1 MRIFWQ
7 LRWYF
12 QQKWRHYVGSIL
24 LFAVIS
30 ALQLVPPK
38 AVGII
43 VDGVVD
49 NTLDTNTLILWLSGL
64 TVLIFTIYGC
74 RILWRI
80 WLFGASWELGTILRN
95 RLYRHLSTQPPRFFE
110 RYKTGDLMARGT
122 NDVRNIVMTA
132 GEGGVLT
139 AADSLITGIAVLI
152 IMVTQVS
159 WKLTVMA
166 LLPMPFLA
174 IIIFFIV
181 RILHQRFRV
190 AQEAF
195 STMSDMTQESLN
207 GVRMLRAFGLENQEQ
222 QRFEEVVDD
231 TGEKNIAVAR
241 VDARFDPAIQLT
253 IGLSFLLS
261 VAAGAYLVDKGE
273 ITLGDLTAFTMYL
286 GLMIW
291 PMLAF
296 AFLFNILERGSAAW
310 NRLQEIF
317 DEKPEIISGNKPIEN
332 KPLPLKIDIDDFH
345 WSSDLPP
352 ALTEVNIELEPGKM
366 LGVAGPVGS
375 GKSTLLTLLLRQHDL
390 ENGSIKFGDVE
401 IKDALLPQWRNRFAV
416 VNQSPFLF
424 SKSIFENIALG
435 NPNAEKEEVYRAA
448 KLACI
453 HDDIEKFPEGYQT
466 EVGEKGITLS
476 GGQKQRIAIAR
487 AMLLNAQVLVLDDA
501 LSAVD
506 GRTEHQILKNL
517 ETHYRDQALIVIA
530 HRLTALEAAD
540 EIIVL
545 NHGHITERGQHSAL
559 LAHQAGTRDVRV
571 SETRAGDGG
580 IMNEPDQHV

>member
-12 QQKWRHYVGSIL
+12 RQKWKHYVGSIL

-38 AVGII
+38 AVGVI

-49 NTLDTNTLILWLSGL
+49 NTLETNTLIMWLLGL
-64 TVLIFTIYGC
+64 IVLLFTIYGC

-132 GEGGVLT
+132 GEGVLT
-139 AADSLITGIAVLI
+139 AADSVITGIAVLI

-174 IIIFFIV
+174 VIIFFIV

-195 STMSDMTQESLN
+195 SSMSDMTQESLN

-222 QRFEEVVDD
+222 QRFEDVVDD
-231 TGEKNIAVAR
+231 TGAKNIAVAR

-317 DEKPEIISGNKPIEN
+317 DEQPEIIGGTQPLDG
-332 KPLPLKIDIDDFH
+332 KPLPLHIKIDAFH
-345 WSSDLPP
+345 WSRELPP
-352 ALTEVNIELEPGKM
+352 ALAAVDVTLEPGKM
-366 LGVAGPVGS
+366 LGIAGPVGS

-390 ENGSIKFGDVE
+390 ENGTIQFGDVK
-401 IKDALLPQWRNRFAV
+401 IKDAILPQWRNRFAV

-424 SKSIFENIALG
+424 SKSIFDNIALG
-435 NPNAEKEEVYRAA
+435 NPQATKEQVYQAA

-453 HDDIEKFPEGYQT
+453 HDDIEKFPDGYQT

-487 AMLLNAQVLVLDDA
+487 AILLNAQVLVLDDA

-545 NHGHITERGQHSAL
+545 NHGHVTERGKHHSL
-559 LAHQAGTRDVRV
+559 LEHQGWYA
-571 SETRAGDGG
+571 EMFQYQKLEQA
-580 IMNEPDQHV
+580 MEE

>member
-12 QQKWRHYVGSIL
+12 RQKWKHYVGSIL

-38 AVGII
+38 AVGVI

-49 NTLDTNTLILWLSGL
+49 NTLETNTLIMWLLGL
-64 TVLIFTIYGC
+64 IVLLFTIYGC

-132 GEGGVLT
+132 GEGVLT
-139 AADSLITGIAVLI
+139 AADSVITGIAVLI

-174 IIIFFIV
+174 VIIFFIV

-195 STMSDMTQESLN
+195 SSMSDMTQESLN

-222 QRFEEVVDD
+222 QRFEDVVDD
-231 TGEKNIAVAR
+231 TGAKNIAVAR

-317 DEKPEIISGNKPIEN
+317 DEQPEIIGGTQPLDE
-332 KPLPLKIDIDDFH
+332 KPLPLHIKIDAFH
-345 WSSDLPP
+345 WSKELPP
-352 ALTEVNIELEPGKM
+352 ALAAVDVTLEPGKM
-366 LGVAGPVGS
+366 LGIAGPVGS

-390 ENGSIKFGDVE
+390 ENGTIQFGDVK
-401 IKDALLPQWRNRFAV
+401 IKDAILPQWRNRFAV

-424 SKSIFENIALG
+424 SKSIFDNIALG
-435 NPNAEKEEVYRAA
+435 NPQATQEQVYQAA
-448 KLACI
+448 KFACI
-453 HDDIEKFPEGYQT
+453 HDDIKKFPDGYQT

-545 NHGHITERGQHSAL
+545 NHGHVTERGKHHSL
-559 LAHQAGTRDVRV
+559 LEHQGWYA
-571 SETRAGDGG
+571 EMFQYQKLEQA
-580 IMNEPDQHV
+580 MEA

>member
-12 QQKWRHYVGSIL
+12 QLKWKQYVGSIL

-49 NTLDTNTLILWLSGL
+49 NTLETSTLVMWLLGL
-64 TVLIFTIYGC
+64 IVLFFAIYGC

-95 RLYRHLSTQPPRFFE
+95 RLYRHVSTQPPRFFE

-132 GEGGVLT
+132 GEGVLT

-152 IMVTQVS
+152 IMVTQIS

-181 RILHQRFRV
+181 RILHKRFKI

-253 IGLSFLLS
+253 IGMSFFLS
-261 VAAGAYLVDKGE
+261 VASGAYLVDQGD

-317 DEKPEIISGNKPIEN
+317 DEKPEIVSGETSLGTQ
-332 KPLPLKIDIDDFH
+332 PLPLQIKIDEFH
-345 WSSDLPP
+345 WSKDLPP
-352 ALTEVNIELEPGKM
+352 ALTDVHITLEPGKM
-366 LGVAGPVGS
+366 LGIAGPVGS
-375 GKSTLLTLLLRQHDL
+375 GKSTLLTLLLRQHDMD
-390 ENGSIKFGDVE
+390 NGTIQFGDIK
-401 IKDALLPQWRNRFAV
+401 IKDAVLPEWRDRFAV

-424 SKSIFENIALG
+424 SKSIFDNIALG
-435 NPNAEKEEVYRAA
+435 NPNASKEDVYRAA

-517 ETHYRDQALIVIA
+517 ETYYREQSLIVIA
-530 HRLTALEAAD
+530 HRLTALEAAE
-540 EIIVL
+540 EIVVL
-545 NHGHITERGQHSAL
+545 NHGHIAERGQHGAL
-559 LAHQAGTRDVRV
+559 LERQGWYAEMYEYQKLEQAMED
-571 SETRAGDGG
+571 
-580 IMNEPDQHV
+580 

>member
-12 QQKWRHYVGSIL
+12 RQKWKHYVGSIL

-38 AVGII
+38 AVGVI

-49 NTLDTNTLILWLSGL
+49 NTLETNTLIMWLLGL
-64 TVLIFTIYGC
+64 IVLLFTIYGC

-80 WLFGASWELGTILRN
+80 LLFGASWELGTILRN

-132 GEGGVLT
+132 GEGVLT
-139 AADSLITGIAVLI
+139 AADSVITGIAVLI

-174 IIIFFIV
+174 VIIFFIV

-195 STMSDMTQESLN
+195 SSMSDMTQESLN

-222 QRFEEVVDD
+222 QRFEDVVDD
-231 TGEKNIAVAR
+231 TGAKNIAVAR

-317 DEKPEIISGNKPIEN
+317 DEQPEIIGGTQPLDG
-332 KPLPLKIDIDDFH
+332 KPLPLHIKIDAFH
-345 WSSDLPP
+345 WSRELPP
-352 ALTEVNIELEPGKM
+352 ALADVDVTLEPGKM
-366 LGVAGPVGS
+366 LGIAGPVGS

-390 ENGSIKFGDVE
+390 ENGTIQFGDVK
-401 IKDALLPQWRNRFAV
+401 IKDAILPQWRNRFAV

-424 SKSIFENIALG
+424 SKSIFDNIALG
-435 NPNAEKEEVYRAA
+435 NPQATKEQVYQAA

-453 HDDIEKFPEGYQT
+453 HDDIEKFPDGYQT

-487 AMLLNAQVLVLDDA
+487 AMLINAQVLVLDDA

-545 NHGHITERGQHSAL
+545 NHGHVTERGKHHSL
-559 LAHQAGTRDVRV
+559 LEHQGWYA
-571 SETRAGDGG
+571 EMFQYQKLEQA
-580 IMNEPDQHV
+580 MEE

>member
-12 QQKWRHYVGSIL
+12 QLKWKQYVGSIL

-49 NTLDTNTLILWLSGL
+49 NTLKTSTLVMWLLGL
-64 TVLIFTIYGC
+64 IVLFFAIYGS

-95 RLYRHLSTQPPRFFE
+95 RLYRHVSTQPPRFFE

-132 GEGGVLT
+132 GEGVLT

-152 IMVTQVS
+152 IMVTQIS
-159 WKLTVMA
+159 WKLTAMA

-181 RILHQRFRV
+181 RILHKRFKI

-253 IGLSFLLS
+253 IGMSFFLS
-261 VAAGAYLVDKGE
+261 VASGAYLVDQGD

-317 DEKPEIISGNKPIEN
+317 DEKPEIVSGETPLGTQ
-332 KPLPLKIDIDDFH
+332 PLPLQIKIDEFH
-345 WSSDLPP
+345 WSKELPP
-352 ALTEVNIELEPGKM
+352 ALTDVHITLEPGKM
-366 LGVAGPVGS
+366 LGIAGPVGS
-375 GKSTLLTLLLRQHDL
+375 GKSTLLTLLLRQHDMD
-390 ENGSIKFGDVE
+390 NGTIQFGDVK
-401 IKDALLPQWRNRFAV
+401 IKEAVLPEWRDRFAV

-435 NPNAEKEEVYRAA
+435 NPGASKEHVYRAA

-517 ETHYRDQALIVIA
+517 ETYYREQSLIVIA
-530 HRLTALEAAD
+530 HRLTALEAAE
-540 EIIVL
+540 EIVVL
-545 NHGHITERGQHSAL
+545 NHGHIAERGQHGTL
-559 LAHQAGTRDVRV
+559 LERQGWYAEMYQYQKLEQAMED
-571 SETRAGDGG
+571 
-580 IMNEPDQHV
+580 

>member
-12 QQKWRHYVGSIL
+12 RQKWKHYVGSIL

-38 AVGII
+38 AVGVI

-49 NTLDTNTLILWLSGL
+49 NTLETNTLIIWLLGL
-64 TVLIFTIYGC
+64 IVLLFTIYGC

-132 GEGGVLT
+132 GEGVLT
-139 AADSLITGIAVLI
+139 AADSVITGIAVLI

-159 WKLTVMA
+159 WKLTIMA

-174 IIIFFIV
+174 VIIFFIV

-195 STMSDMTQESLN
+195 SSMSDMTQESLN

-222 QRFEEVVDD
+222 QRFEDVVDD
-231 TGEKNIAVAR
+231 TGAKNIAVAR

-317 DEKPEIISGNKPIEN
+317 DEQPEIIGGTQPLDE
-332 KPLPLKIDIDDFH
+332 KPLPLHIKIDAFH
-345 WSSDLPP
+345 WSKELPP
-352 ALTEVNIELEPGKM
+352 ALAVVDVTLEPGKM
-366 LGVAGPVGS
+366 LGIAGPVGS

-390 ENGSIKFGDVE
+390 ENGTIQFGDVK
-401 IKDALLPQWRNRFAV
+401 IKDAILPQWRNRFAV

-424 SKSIFENIALG
+424 SKSIFDNIALG
-435 NPNAEKEEVYRAA
+435 NPQATKEQVYQAA

-453 HDDIEKFPEGYQT
+453 HDDIEKFPDGYQT

-545 NHGHITERGQHSAL
+545 NHGHVTERGKHHSL
-559 LAHQAGTRDVRV
+559 LEHQGWYA
-571 SETRAGDGG
+571 EMFLYQKLEQA
-580 IMNEPDQHV
+580 MEE

>member
-12 QQKWRHYVGSIL
+12 QLKWKQYVGSIL

-49 NTLDTNTLILWLSGL
+49 NTLETSTLVIWLLGL
-64 TVLIFTIYGC
+64 IVLFFAIYGC

-95 RLYRHLSTQPPRFFE
+95 RLYRHVSTQPPRFFE

-132 GEGGVLT
+132 GEGVLT

-152 IMVTQVS
+152 IMVTQIS
-159 WKLTVMA
+159 WKLTAMA

-181 RILHQRFRV
+181 RILHKRFKI

-253 IGLSFLLS
+253 IGMSFFLS
-261 VAAGAYLVDKGE
+261 VASGAYLVDQGD

-317 DEKPEIISGNKPIEN
+317 DEKPEIVSGKTPLGTQ
-332 KPLPLKIDIDDFH
+332 PLPMQIKIDEFH
-345 WSSDLPP
+345 WSKDLPP
-352 ALTEVNIELEPGKM
+352 ALADVHITLEPGKM
-366 LGVAGPVGS
+366 LGIAGPVGS
-375 GKSTLLTLLLRQHDL
+375 GKSTLLTLLLRQHDMD
-390 ENGSIKFGDVE
+390 NGTIQFGDIK
-401 IKDALLPQWRNRFAV
+401 IKDAVLPEWRDRFAV

-424 SKSIFENIALG
+424 SKSIFDNIALG
-435 NPNAEKEEVYRAA
+435 NPSASKEDVYRAA

-517 ETHYRDQALIVIA
+517 ETYYREQSLIVIA
-530 HRLTALEAAD
+530 HRLTALEAAE
-540 EIIVL
+540 EIVVL
-545 NHGHITERGQHSAL
+545 NHGHIAERGQHGAL
-559 LAHQAGTRDVRV
+559 LERQGWYAEMYQYQKLEQAMED
-571 SETRAGDGG
+571 
-580 IMNEPDQHV
+580 

>member
-12 QQKWRHYVGSIL
+12 RQKWKHYVGSIL

-38 AVGII
+38 AVGVI

-49 NTLDTNTLILWLSGL
+49 NTLETNTLIMWLLGL
-64 TVLIFTIYGC
+64 IVLLFTIYGC

-132 GEGGVLT
+132 GEGVLT
-139 AADSLITGIAVLI
+139 AADSVITGIAVLI

-174 IIIFFIV
+174 VIIFFIV

-195 STMSDMTQESLN
+195 SSMSDMTQESLN

-222 QRFEEVVDD
+222 QRFEDVVDD
-231 TGEKNIAVAR
+231 TGAKNIAVAR

-317 DEKPEIISGNKPIEN
+317 DEQPEIIGGTQPLDE
-332 KPLPLKIDIDDFH
+332 KPLPLHIKIDAFH
-345 WSSDLPP
+345 WSKELPP
-352 ALTEVNIELEPGKM
+352 ALAVVDVTLEPGKM
-366 LGVAGPVGS
+366 LGIAGPVGS

-390 ENGSIKFGDVE
+390 ENGTIQFGDVK
-401 IKDALLPQWRNRFAV
+401 IKDAILPQWRNRFAV

-424 SKSIFENIALG
+424 SKSIFDNIALG
-435 NPNAEKEEVYRAA
+435 NPQATKEQVYQAA

-453 HDDIEKFPEGYQT
+453 HDDIEKFPDGYQT

-487 AMLLNAQVLVLDDA
+487 AMLLNTQVLVLDDA

-545 NHGHITERGQHSAL
+545 NHGHVTERGKHHSL
-559 LAHQAGTRDVRV
+559 LEHQGWYA
-571 SETRAGDGG
+571 EMFQYQKLEQA
-580 IMNEPDQHV
+580 MEE

>member
-12 QQKWRHYVGSIL
+12 RQKWKHYVGSIL

-38 AVGII
+38 AVGVI

-49 NTLDTNTLILWLSGL
+49 NTLETNTLIMWLLGL
-64 TVLIFTIYGC
+64 IVLLFTIYGC

-132 GEGGVLT
+132 GEGVLT
-139 AADSLITGIAVLI
+139 AADSVITGIAVLI

-174 IIIFFIV
+174 VIIFFIV

-195 STMSDMTQESLN
+195 SSMSDMTQESLN

-222 QRFEEVVDD
+222 QRFEDVVDD
-231 TGEKNIAVAR
+231 TGAKNIAVAR

-317 DEKPEIISGNKPIEN
+317 DEQPEIIGGTQPLDE
-332 KPLPLKIDIDDFH
+332 KPLPLHIKIDAFH
-345 WSSDLPP
+345 WSKELPP
-352 ALTEVNIELEPGKM
+352 ALAVVDVTLEPGKM
-366 LGVAGPVGS
+366 LGIAGPVGS

-390 ENGSIKFGDVE
+390 ENGTIQFGDVK
-401 IKDALLPQWRNRFAV
+401 IKDAILPQWRNRFAV

-424 SKSIFENIALG
+424 SKSIFDNIALG
-435 NPNAEKEEVYRAA
+435 NPQATNEQVYQAA

-453 HDDIEKFPEGYQT
+453 HDDIEKFPDGYQT

-545 NHGHITERGQHSAL
+545 NHGHVTERGKHHSL
-559 LAHQAGTRDVRV
+559 LEHQGWYA
-571 SETRAGDGG
+571 EMFQYQKLEQA
-580 IMNEPDQHV
+580 MEE

>member
-12 QQKWRHYVGSIL
+12 RQKWKHYVGSIL

-38 AVGII
+38 AVGVI

-49 NTLDTNTLILWLSGL
+49 NTLETNTLIMWLLGL
-64 TVLIFTIYGC
+64 IVLLFTIYGC

-132 GEGGVLT
+132 GEGVLT
-139 AADSLITGIAVLI
+139 AADSVITGIAVLI

-174 IIIFFIV
+174 VIIFFIV

-195 STMSDMTQESLN
+195 SSMSDMTQESLN

-222 QRFEEVVDD
+222 QRFEDVVDD
-231 TGEKNIAVAR
+231 TGAKNIAVAR

-317 DEKPEIISGNKPIEN
+317 DEQPEIIGGTQPLDE
-332 KPLPLKIDIDDFH
+332 KPLPLHIKIDAFH
-345 WSSDLPP
+345 WSKELPP
-352 ALTEVNIELEPGKM
+352 ALAVVDVTLEPGKM
-366 LGVAGPVGS
+366 LGIAGPVGS

-390 ENGSIKFGDVE
+390 ENGTIQFGDVK
-401 IKDALLPQWRNRFAV
+401 IKDAILPQWRNRFAV
-416 VNQSPFLF
+416 VNQRPFLF
-424 SKSIFENIALG
+424 SKSIFDNIALG
-435 NPNAEKEEVYRAA
+435 NPQATKEQVYQAA

-453 HDDIEKFPEGYQT
+453 HDDIKKFPDGYQT

-545 NHGHITERGQHSAL
+545 NHGHVTERGKHHSL
-559 LAHQAGTRDVRV
+559 LEHQGWYA
-571 SETRAGDGG
+571 EMFQYQKLEQA
-580 IMNEPDQHV
+580 MEE

>member
-12 QQKWRHYVGSIL
+12 RQKWKHYVGSIL

-38 AVGII
+38 AVGVI

-49 NTLDTNTLILWLSGL
+49 NTLETNTLIMWLLGL
-64 TVLIFTIYGC
+64 IVLLFTIYGC

-122 NDVRNIVMTA
+122 NDVRNIVMAA
-132 GEGGVLT
+132 GEGVLT
-139 AADSLITGIAVLI
+139 AADSVITGIAVLI

-174 IIIFFIV
+174 VIIFFIV
-181 RILHQRFRV
+181 RILHQRFRI

-195 STMSDMTQESLN
+195 SSMSDMTQESLN

-222 QRFEEVVDD
+222 QRFEDVVDD
-231 TGEKNIAVAR
+231 TGAKNIAVAR

-261 VAAGAYLVDKGE
+261 VAAGAHLVDKGE

-317 DEKPEIISGNKPIEN
+317 DEQPEIIGGTQPLDE
-332 KPLPLKIDIDDFH
+332 KPLPLHIKIDAFH
-345 WSSDLPP
+345 WSKELPP
-352 ALTEVNIELEPGKM
+352 ALAAVDVTLEPGKM
-366 LGVAGPVGS
+366 LGIAGPVGS

-390 ENGSIKFGDVE
+390 ENGTIQFGDVK
-401 IKDALLPQWRNRFAV
+401 IKDAILPQWRNRFAV

-424 SKSIFENIALG
+424 SKSIFDNIALG
-435 NPNAEKEEVYRAA
+435 NPQATKEQVYQAA

-453 HDDIEKFPEGYQT
+453 HDDIEKFPDGYQT

-545 NHGHITERGQHSAL
+545 NHGHVTERGKHHSL
-559 LAHQAGTRDVRV
+559 LEHQGWYA
-571 SETRAGDGG
+571 EMFQYQKLEQA
-580 IMNEPDQHV
+580 MEE

>member
-1 MRIFWQ
+1 MKIFWQ

-12 QQKWRHYVGSIL
+12 QLKWKQYVGSIL

-49 NTLDTNTLILWLSGL
+49 NTLETSTLVMWLLGL
-64 TVLIFTIYGC
+64 IVLFFAIYGC

-95 RLYRHLSTQPPRFFE
+95 RLYRHVSTQPPRFFE

-132 GEGGVLT
+132 GEGVLT

-152 IMVTQVS
+152 IMVTQIS
-159 WKLTVMA
+159 WKLTAMA

-181 RILHQRFRV
+181 RILHKRFKI

-253 IGLSFLLS
+253 IGMSFFLS
-261 VAAGAYLVDKGE
+261 VASGAYLVDQGD

-317 DEKPEIISGNKPIEN
+317 DEKPEIVSGETPLGTQ
-332 KPLPLKIDIDDFH
+332 PLPLQIKIDEFH
-345 WSSDLPP
+345 WSKELPP
-352 ALTEVNIELEPGKM
+352 ALTDVHITLEPGKM
-366 LGVAGPVGS
+366 LGIAGPVGS
-375 GKSTLLTLLLRQHDL
+375 GKSTLLTLLLRQQDMD
-390 ENGSIKFGDVE
+390 NGTIQFGDVK
-401 IKDALLPQWRNRFAV
+401 IKDAVLPEWRDRFAV

-435 NPNAEKEEVYRAA
+435 NPSASKEDVYRAA

-517 ETHYRDQALIVIA
+517 ETYYREQSLIVIA
-530 HRLTALEAAD
+530 HRLTALEAAE
-540 EIIVL
+540 EIVVL
-545 NHGHITERGQHSAL
+545 NHGHIAERGQHGTL
-559 LAHQAGTRDVRV
+559 LERQGWYAEMYQYQKLEQAMED
-571 SETRAGDGG
+571 
-580 IMNEPDQHV
+580 

>member
-12 QQKWRHYVGSIL
+12 QLKWKQYVGSIL

-49 NTLDTNTLILWLSGL
+49 NTLETSTLVMWLLGL
-64 TVLIFTIYGC
+64 IVLFFAIYGC

-95 RLYRHLSTQPPRFFE
+95 RLYRHVSTQPPRFFE

-132 GEGGVLT
+132 GEGVLT

-152 IMVTQVS
+152 IMVTQIS
-159 WKLTVMA
+159 WKLTAMA

-181 RILHQRFRV
+181 RILHKRFKI

-231 TGEKNIAVAR
+231 TGKKNIAVAR

-253 IGLSFLLS
+253 IGMSFFLS
-261 VAAGAYLVDKGE
+261 VASGAYLVDQGD

-317 DEKPEIISGNKPIEN
+317 DEKPEIVSGETPLGTQ
-332 KPLPLKIDIDDFH
+332 PLPLQIKIDEFH
-345 WSSDLPP
+345 WSKDLPP
-352 ALTEVNIELEPGKM
+352 ALTDVHITLEPGKM
-366 LGVAGPVGS
+366 LGIAGPVGS
-375 GKSTLLTLLLRQHDL
+375 GKSTLLTLLLRQHDMD
-390 ENGSIKFGDVE
+390 NGTIQFGDIK
-401 IKDALLPQWRNRFAV
+401 IKDAVLPEWRDRFAV

-424 SKSIFENIALG
+424 SKSIFDNIALG
-435 NPNAEKEEVYRAA
+435 NPSASKEDVYRAA

-517 ETHYRDQALIVIA
+517 ETYYREQSLIVIA
-530 HRLTALEAAD
+530 HRLTALEAAE
-540 EIIVL
+540 EIVVL
-545 NHGHITERGQHSAL
+545 NHGHIAERGQHGAL
-559 LAHQAGTRDVRV
+559 LERQGWYAEMYQYQKLEQAMED
-571 SETRAGDGG
+571 
-580 IMNEPDQHV
+580 

>member
-12 QQKWRHYVGSIL
+12 QLKWKQYVGSIL

-49 NTLDTNTLILWLSGL
+49 NTLETSTLVMWLLGL
-64 TVLIFTIYGC
+64 IVLFFAIYGC

-95 RLYRHLSTQPPRFFE
+95 RLYRHVSTQPPRFFE

-132 GEGGVLT
+132 GEGVLT

-152 IMVTQVS
+152 IMVTQIS
-159 WKLTVMA
+159 WKLTAMA

-181 RILHQRFRV
+181 RILHKRFKI

-253 IGLSFLLS
+253 IGMSFFLS
-261 VAAGAYLVDKGE
+261 VASGAYLVDQGD

-317 DEKPEIISGNKPIEN
+317 DEKPEIVSGKTPLGTQ
-332 KPLPLKIDIDDFH
+332 PLPLQIKIDEFH
-345 WSSDLPP
+345 WSKDLPP
-352 ALTEVNIELEPGKM
+352 ALADVHITLEPGKM
-366 LGVAGPVGS
+366 LGIAGPVGS
-375 GKSTLLTLLLRQHDL
+375 GKSTLLTLLLRQHDMD
-390 ENGSIKFGDVE
+390 NGTIQFGDIK
-401 IKDALLPQWRNRFAV
+401 IKDAVLPEWRDRFAV

-424 SKSIFENIALG
+424 SKSIFDNIALG
-435 NPNAEKEEVYRAA
+435 NPSASKEDVYRAA

-517 ETHYRDQALIVIA
+517 ETYYREQSLIVIA
-530 HRLTALEAAD
+530 HRLTALEAAE
-540 EIIVL
+540 EIVVL
-545 NHGHITERGQHSAL
+545 NHGHIAERGQHGAL
-559 LAHQAGTRDVRV
+559 LERQGWYAEMYQYQKLEQAMED
-571 SETRAGDGG
+571 
-580 IMNEPDQHV
+580 

>member
-12 QQKWRHYVGSIL
+12 RQKWKHYVGSIL

-38 AVGII
+38 AVGVI

-49 NTLDTNTLILWLSGL
+49 NTLETNTLIMWLLGL
-64 TVLIFTIYGC
+64 IVLLFTIYGC

-132 GEGGVLT
+132 GEGVLT
-139 AADSLITGIAVLI
+139 AADSVITGIAVLI

-174 IIIFFIV
+174 VIIFFIV

-195 STMSDMTQESLN
+195 SSMSDMTQESLN

-222 QRFEEVVDD
+222 QRFEDVVDD
-231 TGEKNIAVAR
+231 TGAKNIAVAR

-317 DEKPEIISGNKPIEN
+317 DEQPEIIGGTQPLDD
-332 KPLPLKIDIDDFH
+332 KPLPLHIKIDAFH
-345 WSSDLPP
+345 WSKELPP
-352 ALTEVNIELEPGKM
+352 ALAAVDVTLEPGKM
-366 LGVAGPVGS
+366 LGIAGPVGS
-375 GKSTLLTLLLRQHDL
+375 GKSTLLSLLLRQHDL
-390 ENGSIKFGDVE
+390 ENGTIQFGDVK
-401 IKDALLPQWRNRFAV
+401 IKDAILPQWRNRFAV

-424 SKSIFENIALG
+424 SKSIFDNIALG
-435 NPNAEKEEVYRAA
+435 NPQATKEQVYQAA

-453 HDDIEKFPEGYQT
+453 HDDIEKFPDGYQT

-517 ETHYRDQALIVIA
+517 ETHYHDQALIVIA

-545 NHGHITERGQHSAL
+545 NHGHVTERGKHHSL
-559 LAHQAGTRDVRV
+559 LEHQGWYA
-571 SETRAGDGG
+571 EMFQYQKLEQA
-580 IMNEPDQHV
+580 MEE

>member
-12 QQKWRHYVGSIL
+12 QLKWKQYVGSIL

-49 NTLDTNTLILWLSGL
+49 NTLETSTLVMWLLGL
-64 TVLIFTIYGC
+64 IVLFFAIYGC

-95 RLYRHLSTQPPRFFE
+95 RLYRHVSTQPPRFFE

-132 GEGGVLT
+132 GEGVLT

-152 IMVTQVS
+152 IMVTQIS
-159 WKLTVMA
+159 WKLTAMA

-181 RILHQRFRV
+181 RILHKRFKI

-253 IGLSFLLS
+253 IGMSFFLS
-261 VAAGAYLVDKGE
+261 VASGAYLVDQGD

-317 DEKPEIISGNKPIEN
+317 DEKPEIVSGETSLCTQ
-332 KPLPLKIDIDDFH
+332 PLPLQIKIDEFH
-345 WSSDLPP
+345 WSKDLPP
-352 ALTEVNIELEPGKM
+352 ALTDVHITLEPGKM
-366 LGVAGPVGS
+366 LGIAGPVGS
-375 GKSTLLTLLLRQHDL
+375 GKSTLLTLLLRQHDMD
-390 ENGSIKFGDVE
+390 NGTIQFGDIK
-401 IKDALLPQWRNRFAV
+401 IKDAVLPEWRDRFAV

-424 SKSIFENIALG
+424 SKSIFDNIALG
-435 NPNAEKEEVYRAA
+435 NPSASKEDVYRAA

-517 ETHYRDQALIVIA
+517 ETYYREQSLIVIA
-530 HRLTALEAAD
+530 HRLTALEAAE
-540 EIIVL
+540 EIVVL
-545 NHGHITERGQHSAL
+545 NHGHIAERGQHEAL
-559 LAHQAGTRDVRV
+559 LERQGWYAEMYQYQKLEQAMED
-571 SETRAGDGG
+571 
-580 IMNEPDQHV
+580 

>member
-12 QQKWRHYVGSIL
+12 RQKWKHYVGTIL

-38 AVGII
+38 AVGVI

-49 NTLDTNTLILWLSGL
+49 NTLETNTLIMWLLGL
-64 TVLIFTIYGC
+64 IVLLFTIYGC

-132 GEGGVLT
+132 GEGVLT
-139 AADSLITGIAVLI
+139 AADSVITGIAVLI

-174 IIIFFIV
+174 VIIFFIV

-195 STMSDMTQESLN
+195 SSMSDMTQESLN

-222 QRFEEVVDD
+222 QRFEDVVDD
-231 TGEKNIAVAR
+231 TGAKNIAVAR

-317 DEKPEIISGNKPIEN
+317 DEQPEIIGGTQPLDE
-332 KPLPLKIDIDDFH
+332 KPLPLHIKIDAFH
-345 WSSDLPP
+345 WSKELPP
-352 ALTEVNIELEPGKM
+352 ALAVVDVTLEPGKM
-366 LGVAGPVGS
+366 LGIAGPVGS

-390 ENGSIKFGDVE
+390 ENGTIQFGDVK
-401 IKDALLPQWRNRFAV
+401 IKDAILPQWRNRFAV

-424 SKSIFENIALG
+424 SKSIFDNIALG
-435 NPNAEKEEVYRAA
+435 NPQATKEQVYQAA

-453 HDDIEKFPEGYQT
+453 HDDIEKFPDGYQT

-545 NHGHITERGQHSAL
+545 NHGHVTERGKHHSL
-559 LAHQAGTRDVRV
+559 LEHQGWYA
-571 SETRAGDGG
+571 EMFQYQKLEQA
-580 IMNEPDQHV
+580 MEE

>member
-12 QQKWRHYVGSIL
+12 RQKWKHYVGSIL

-38 AVGII
+38 AVGVI

-49 NTLDTNTLILWLSGL
+49 NTLETNTLIMWLLGL
-64 TVLIFTIYGC
+64 IVLLFTIYGC

-132 GEGGVLT
+132 GEGVLT
-139 AADSLITGIAVLI
+139 AADSVITGIAVLI

-174 IIIFFIV
+174 VIIFFIV

-195 STMSDMTQESLN
+195 SSMSDMTQESLN

-222 QRFEEVVDD
+222 QRFEDVVDD
-231 TGEKNIAVAR
+231 TGAKNIAVAR

-317 DEKPEIISGNKPIEN
+317 DEQPEIIGGTQPLDE
-332 KPLPLKIDIDDFH
+332 KPLPLYIKIDAFH
-345 WSSDLPP
+345 WSKELPP
-352 ALTEVNIELEPGKM
+352 ALAVVDVTLEPGNM
-366 LGVAGPVGS
+366 LGIAGPVGS

-390 ENGSIKFGDVE
+390 ENGTIQFGDVK
-401 IKDALLPQWRNRFAV
+401 IKDAILPQWRNRFAV

-424 SKSIFENIALG
+424 SKSIFDNIALG
-435 NPNAEKEEVYRAA
+435 NPQATKEQVYQAA
-448 KLACI
+448 KFACI
-453 HDDIEKFPEGYQT
+453 HDDIKKFPDGYQT

-545 NHGHITERGQHSAL
+545 NHGHVTERGKHHSL
-559 LAHQAGTRDVRV
+559 LEHQGWYA
-571 SETRAGDGG
+571 EMFQYQKLEQA
-580 IMNEPDQHV
+580 MEE

>member
-49 NTLDTNTLILWLSGL
+49 NTLDTNTLILWISGL

-132 GEGGVLT
+132 GEGVLT

-424 SKSIFENIALG
+424 SKSIFDNIALG

-559 LAHQAGTRDVRV
+559 LAHQGWYA
-571 SETRAGDGG
+571 EMFEYQKLEQA
-580 IMNEPDQHV
+580 MEE

>member
-12 QQKWRHYVGSIL
+12 RQKWKHYVGSIL

-38 AVGII
+38 AVGVI

-49 NTLDTNTLILWLSGL
+49 NTLETNTLIMWLLGL
-64 TVLIFTIYGC
+64 IVLLFTIYGC

-132 GEGGVLT
+132 GEGVLT
-139 AADSLITGIAVLI
+139 AADSVITGIAVLI

-174 IIIFFIV
+174 VIIFFIV

-195 STMSDMTQESLN
+195 SSMSDMTQESLN

-222 QRFEEVVDD
+222 QRFEDVVDD
-231 TGEKNIAVAR
+231 TGAKNIAVAR

-317 DEKPEIISGNKPIEN
+317 DEQPEIIGGTQPLDN
-332 KPLPLKIDIDDFH
+332 KPLPLQIKIDAFH
-345 WSSDLPP
+345 WSKELPP
-352 ALTEVNIELEPGKM
+352 ALAAVDVTLEPGKM
-366 LGVAGPVGS
+366 LGIAGPVGS

-390 ENGSIKFGDVE
+390 ENGTIQFGDVK
-401 IKDALLPQWRNRFAV
+401 IKDAILPQWRNRFAV

-424 SKSIFENIALG
+424 SKSIFDNIALG
-435 NPNAEKEEVYRAA
+435 NPQATKEQVYQAA
-448 KLACI
+448 KFACI
-453 HDDIEKFPEGYQT
+453 HDDIKKFPDGYQT

-545 NHGHITERGQHSAL
+545 NHGHVTERGKHHSL
-559 LAHQAGTRDVRV
+559 LEHQGWYA
-571 SETRAGDGG
+571 EMFQYQKLEQA
-580 IMNEPDQHV
+580 MEE

>member
-12 QQKWRHYVGSIL
+12 QLKWKQYVGSIL

-49 NTLDTNTLILWLSGL
+49 NTLETSTLVMWLLGL
-64 TVLIFTIYGC
+64 IVLFFAIYGC

-95 RLYRHLSTQPPRFFE
+95 RLYRHVSTQPPRFFE

-132 GEGGVLT
+132 GEGVLT

-152 IMVTQVS
+152 IMVTQIS
-159 WKLTVMA
+159 WKLTAMA

-181 RILHQRFRV
+181 RILHKRFKI

-253 IGLSFLLS
+253 IGMSFFLS
-261 VAAGAYLVDKGE
+261 VASGAYLVDQGD

-317 DEKPEIISGNKPIEN
+317 DEKPEIVSGETPLGTQ
-332 KPLPLKIDIDDFH
+332 PLPLQIKIDEFH
-345 WSSDLPP
+345 WSKELPP
-352 ALTEVNIELEPGKM
+352 ALTDVHITLEPGKM
-366 LGVAGPVGS
+366 LGIAGPVGS
-375 GKSTLLTLLLRQHDL
+375 GKSTLLTLLLRQHDMD
-390 ENGSIKFGDVE
+390 NGTIQFGDVK
-401 IKDALLPQWRNRFAV
+401 IKDAVLPEWRDRFAV

-435 NPNAEKEEVYRAA
+435 NPSASKEDVYRAA

-517 ETHYRDQALIVIA
+517 ETYYREQSLIVIA
-530 HRLTALEAAD
+530 HRLTALEAAE
-540 EIIVL
+540 EIVVL
-545 NHGHITERGQHSAL
+545 NHGHITERGQHGTL
-559 LAHQAGTRDVRV
+559 LERQGWYAEMYQYQKLEQAMED
-571 SETRAGDGG
+571 
-580 IMNEPDQHV
+580 

>member
-12 QQKWRHYVGSIL
+12 RQKWKHYVGSIL

-38 AVGII
+38 AVGVI

-49 NTLDTNTLILWLSGL
+49 NTLETNTLIMWLLGL
-64 TVLIFTIYGC
+64 IVLLFTIYGC

-132 GEGGVLT
+132 GEGVLT
-139 AADSLITGIAVLI
+139 AADSVITGIAVLI

-174 IIIFFIV
+174 VIIFFIV

-195 STMSDMTQESLN
+195 SSMSDMTQESLN

-222 QRFEEVVDD
+222 QRFEDVVDD
-231 TGEKNIAVAR
+231 TGAKNIAVAR

-261 VAAGAYLVDKGE
+261 VAAGAYLVDKSE

-317 DEKPEIISGNKPIEN
+317 DEQPEIIGGTQPLDNKS
-332 KPLPLKIDIDDFH
+332 LPLHIKIDAFH
-345 WSSDLPP
+345 WSKELPP
-352 ALTEVNIELEPGKM
+352 ALAAVDVTLEPGKM
-366 LGVAGPVGS
+366 LGIAGPVGS

-390 ENGSIKFGDVE
+390 ENGTIQFGDVK
-401 IKDALLPQWRNRFAV
+401 IKDAILPQWRNRFAV

-424 SKSIFENIALG
+424 SKSIFDNIALG
-435 NPNAEKEEVYRAA
+435 NPQATKEQVYQAA

-453 HDDIEKFPEGYQT
+453 HDDIEKFPDGYQT

-545 NHGHITERGQHSAL
+545 NHGHVTERGKHHSL
-559 LAHQAGTRDVRV
+559 LEHQDWYA
-571 SETRAGDGG
+571 EMFQYQKLEQA
-580 IMNEPDQHV
+580 MEE

>member
-12 QQKWRHYVGSIL
+12 RQKWKHYVGSIL

-38 AVGII
+38 AVGVI

-49 NTLDTNTLILWLSGL
+49 NTLETNTLIMWLLGL
-64 TVLIFTIYGC
+64 IVLLFTIYGC

-132 GEGGVLT
+132 GEGVLT
-139 AADSLITGIAVLI
+139 AADSVITGIAVLI

-174 IIIFFIV
+174 VIIFFIV

-195 STMSDMTQESLN
+195 SSMSDMTQESLN

-222 QRFEEVVDD
+222 QRFEDVVDD
-231 TGEKNIAVAR
+231 TGAKNIAVAR

-296 AFLFNILERGSAAW
+296 AFLFNILERGSTAW

-317 DEKPEIISGNKPIEN
+317 DEQPEIIGGTQPLDE
-332 KPLPLKIDIDDFH
+332 KPLPLHIKIDAFH
-345 WSSDLPP
+345 WSKELPP
-352 ALTEVNIELEPGKM
+352 ALAVVDVTLEPGKM
-366 LGVAGPVGS
+366 LGIAGPVGS

-390 ENGSIKFGDVE
+390 ENGTIQFGDVK
-401 IKDALLPQWRNRFAV
+401 IKDAILPQWRNRFAV

-424 SKSIFENIALG
+424 SKSIFDNIALG
-435 NPNAEKEEVYRAA
+435 NPQATKEQVYQAA

-453 HDDIEKFPEGYQT
+453 HDDIEKFPDGYQT

-545 NHGHITERGQHSAL
+545 NHGHVTERGKHHSL
-559 LAHQAGTRDVRV
+559 LEHQGWYA
-571 SETRAGDGG
+571 EMFQYQKLEQA
-580 IMNEPDQHV
+580 MEE

>member
-12 QQKWRHYVGSIL
+12 RPKWKHYVGSIL

-38 AVGII
+38 AVGMI
-43 VDGVVD
+43 VDGIVD
-49 NTLDTNTLILWLSGL
+49 NTLETNTLIMWLLGL
-64 TVLIFTIYGC
+64 IVLLFTIYGC

-132 GEGGVLT
+132 GEGVLT
-139 AADSLITGIAVLI
+139 AADSVITGIAVLI

-174 IIIFFIV
+174 VIIFFIV

-195 STMSDMTQESLN
+195 SSMSDMTQESLN

-222 QRFEEVVDD
+222 QRFEDVVDD
-231 TGEKNIAVAR
+231 TGAKNIAVAR

-317 DEKPEIISGNKPIEN
+317 DEQPEIIGGTQPLDN
-332 KPLPLKIDIDDFH
+332 KPLPLHIKIDAFH
-345 WSSDLPP
+345 WSKELPP
-352 ALTEVNIELEPGKM
+352 ALAAVDVTLEPGKM
-366 LGVAGPVGS
+366 LGIAGPVGS

-390 ENGSIKFGDVE
+390 ENGTIQFGDVK
-401 IKDALLPQWRNRFAV
+401 IKDAILPQWRNRFAV

-424 SKSIFENIALG
+424 SKSIFDNIALG
-435 NPNAEKEEVYRAA
+435 NPQATKEQVYQAA

-453 HDDIEKFPEGYQT
+453 HDDIKKFPDGYQT

-545 NHGHITERGQHSAL
+545 NHGHVTERGKHHSL
-559 LAHQAGTRDVRV
+559 LEHQGWYA
-571 SETRAGDGG
+571 EMFQYQKLEQA
-580 IMNEPDQHV
+580 MEE

>member
-12 QQKWRHYVGSIL
+12 RQKWKHYVGSIL

-38 AVGII
+38 AVGVI

-49 NTLDTNTLILWLSGL
+49 NTLETNTLIMWLLGL
-64 TVLIFTIYGC
+64 IVLLFTIYGC

-95 RLYRHLSTQPPRFFE
+95 HLYRHLSTQPPRFFE

-132 GEGGVLT
+132 GEGVLT
-139 AADSLITGIAVLI
+139 AADSVITSIAVLI

-174 IIIFFIV
+174 VIIFFIV

-195 STMSDMTQESLN
+195 SSMSDMTQESLN

-222 QRFEEVVDD
+222 QRFEDVVDD
-231 TGEKNIAVAR
+231 TGAKNIAVAR

-317 DEKPEIISGNKPIEN
+317 DEQPEIIGGTQPLDN
-332 KPLPLKIDIDDFH
+332 KPLPLHIKIDAFH
-345 WSSDLPP
+345 WSKELPP
-352 ALTEVNIELEPGKM
+352 ALAVVDVTLEPGKM
-366 LGVAGPVGS
+366 LGIAGPVGS

-390 ENGSIKFGDVE
+390 ENGTIQFGDVK
-401 IKDALLPQWRNRFAV
+401 IKDAILPQWRNRFAV

-424 SKSIFENIALG
+424 SKSIFDNIALG
-435 NPNAEKEEVYRAA
+435 NPQATKEQVYQAA

-453 HDDIEKFPEGYQT
+453 HDDIEKFPDGYQT

-545 NHGHITERGQHSAL
+545 NHGHVTERGKHHSL
-559 LAHQAGTRDVRV
+559 LEHQGWYA
-571 SETRAGDGG
+571 EMFQYQKLEQA
-580 IMNEPDQHV
+580 MEE

>member
-7 LRWYF
+7 LRWYLR
-12 QQKWRHYVGSIL
+12 QKWKHYVGSIL

-38 AVGII
+38 AVGVI

-49 NTLDTNTLILWLSGL
+49 NTLETNTLIMWLLGL
-64 TVLIFTIYGC
+64 IVLLFTIYGC

-132 GEGGVLT
+132 GEGVLT
-139 AADSLITGIAVLI
+139 AADSVITGIAVLI

-174 IIIFFIV
+174 VIIFFIV

-195 STMSDMTQESLN
+195 SSMSDMTQESLN

-222 QRFEEVVDD
+222 QRFEDVVDD
-231 TGEKNIAVAR
+231 TGAKNIAVAR

-317 DEKPEIISGNKPIEN
+317 DEQPEIIGGTQPLDN
-332 KPLPLKIDIDDFH
+332 KPLPLHIKIDAFH
-345 WSSDLPP
+345 WSKELPP
-352 ALTEVNIELEPGKM
+352 ALAAVDVTLEPGKM
-366 LGVAGPVGS
+366 LGIAGPVGS

-390 ENGSIKFGDVE
+390 ENGTIQFGDVK
-401 IKDALLPQWRNRFAV
+401 IKDAILPQWRNRFAV

-424 SKSIFENIALG
+424 SKSIFDNIALG
-435 NPNAEKEEVYRAA
+435 NPQATKEQVYQAA

-453 HDDIEKFPEGYQT
+453 HDDIEKFPDGYQT

-545 NHGHITERGQHSAL
+545 NHGHVTERGKHHSL
-559 LAHQAGTRDVRV
+559 LEHQGWYA
-571 SETRAGDGG
+571 EMFQYQKLEQA
-580 IMNEPDQHV
+580 MEE

>member
-132 GEGGVLT
+132 GEGVLT

-375 GKSTLLTLLLRQHDL
+375 GKSTLLTLLFRQHDL

-559 LAHQAGTRDVRV
+559 LAHQGWYA
-571 SETRAGDGG
+571 EMFEYQKLEQA
-580 IMNEPDQHV
+580 MEE

>member
-132 GEGGVLT
+132 GEGVLT

-517 ETHYRDQALIVIA
+517 ETHYRDQVLIVIA

-559 LAHQAGTRDVRV
+559 LAHQGWYA
-571 SETRAGDGG
+571 EMFEYQKLEQA
-580 IMNEPDQHV
+580 MEE

>member
-12 QQKWRHYVGSIL
+12 RQKWKHYVGSIL

-38 AVGII
+38 AVGVI

-49 NTLDTNTLILWLSGL
+49 NTLETNTLIMWLLGL
-64 TVLIFTIYGC
+64 IVLLFTIYGC

-132 GEGGVLT
+132 GEGVLT
-139 AADSLITGIAVLI
+139 AADSVITGIAVLI

-174 IIIFFIV
+174 VIIFFIV

-195 STMSDMTQESLN
+195 SSMSDMTQESLN

-222 QRFEEVVDD
+222 QRFEDVVDD
-231 TGEKNIAVAR
+231 TGAKNIAVAR

-317 DEKPEIISGNKPIEN
+317 DEQPEIIGGTQPLDE
-332 KPLPLKIDIDDFH
+332 KPLPLHIKIDAFH
-345 WSSDLPP
+345 WSKELPP
-352 ALTEVNIELEPGKM
+352 ALAVVDVTLEPGKM
-366 LGVAGPVGS
+366 LGIAGPVGS
-375 GKSTLLTLLLRQHDL
+375 GKSTLLTLLLRQHDI
-390 ENGSIKFGDVE
+390 ENGTIQFGDVK
-401 IKDALLPQWRNRFAV
+401 IKDAILPQWRNRFAV

-424 SKSIFENIALG
+424 SKSIFDNIALG
-435 NPNAEKEEVYRAA
+435 NPQATKEQVYQAA

-453 HDDIEKFPEGYQT
+453 HDDIEKFPDGYQT

-545 NHGHITERGQHSAL
+545 NHGHVTERGKHHSL
-559 LAHQAGTRDVRV
+559 LEHQGWYA
-571 SETRAGDGG
+571 EMFQYQKLEQA
-580 IMNEPDQHV
+580 MEE

>member
-12 QQKWRHYVGSIL
+12 QLKWKQYVGSIL

-30 ALQLVPPK
+30 VLQLVPPK

-49 NTLDTNTLILWLSGL
+49 NTLESSTLVMWLLGL
-64 TVLIFTIYGC
+64 IVLFFAIYCC

-80 WLFGASWELGTILRN
+80 WLFGASYELGTILRN
-95 RLYRHLSTQPPRFFE
+95 RLYRHVSTQPPRFFE

-122 NDVRNIVMTA
+122 NDVRNIIVTA
-132 GEGGVLT
+132 GDGVLT
-139 AADSLITGIAVLI
+139 AADSLITGIAVII
-152 IMVTQVS
+152 IMVTQIS
-159 WKLTVMA
+159 WKLTAMA

-181 RILHQRFRV
+181 RILHKRFKI

-195 STMSDMTQESLN
+195 STMSNMTQESLN

-253 IGLSFLLS
+253 IGMSFFLS
-261 VAAGAYLVDKGE
+261 VASGAYLVDQGD

-317 DEKPEIISGNKPIEN
+317 DEKPEIVSGETPLGAQ
-332 KPLPLKIDIDDFH
+332 PLPLQIKIDEFH
-345 WSSDLPP
+345 WSKELPP
-352 ALTEVNIELEPGKM
+352 ALTDVHITLEPGKM
-366 LGVAGPVGS
+366 LGIAGPVGS
-375 GKSTLLTLLLRQHDL
+375 GKSTLLTLLLRQHDMD
-390 ENGSIKFGDVE
+390 NGTIQFGDVK
-401 IKDALLPQWRNRFAV
+401 IKDAVLPEWRDRFAV

-435 NPNAEKEEVYRAA
+435 NPSASKEDVYRAA

-517 ETHYRDQALIVIA
+517 ETYYREQSLIVIA
-530 HRLTALEAAD
+530 HRLTALEAAE
-540 EIIVL
+540 EIVVL
-545 NHGHITERGQHSAL
+545 NHGHIAERGQHGTL
-559 LAHQAGTRDVRV
+559 LERKGWYAEMYQYQKLEQAMED
-571 SETRAGDGG
+571 
-580 IMNEPDQHV
+580 

>member
-12 QQKWRHYVGSIL
+12 QLKWKQYVGSIL

-49 NTLDTNTLILWLSGL
+49 NTLETSTLVMWLLGL
-64 TVLIFTIYGC
+64 IVLFFAIYGC

-95 RLYRHLSTQPPRFFE
+95 RLYRHVSTQPPRFFE

-132 GEGGVLT
+132 GEGVLT

-152 IMVTQVS
+152 IMVTQIS
-159 WKLTVMA
+159 WKLTAMA

-181 RILHQRFRV
+181 RILHKRFKI

-253 IGLSFLLS
+253 IGMSFFLS
-261 VAAGAYLVDKGE
+261 VASGAYLVDQGD

-317 DEKPEIISGNKPIEN
+317 DEKPEIVSGETPLGTQ
-332 KPLPLKIDIDDFH
+332 PLPLQIKIDEFH
-345 WSSDLPP
+345 WPKELPP
-352 ALTEVNIELEPGKM
+352 ALTDVHITLEPGKM
-366 LGVAGPVGS
+366 LGIAGPVGS
-375 GKSTLLTLLLRQHDL
+375 GKSTLLTLLLRQHDMD
-390 ENGSIKFGDVE
+390 NGTIQFGDVK
-401 IKDALLPQWRNRFAV
+401 IKDAVLPEWRERFAV
-416 VNQSPFLF
+416 INQSPFLF

-435 NPNAEKEEVYRAA
+435 NPSASKEDVYRAA

-517 ETHYRDQALIVIA
+517 ETYYREQSLIVIA
-530 HRLTALEAAD
+530 HRLTALEAAE
-540 EIIVL
+540 EIVVL
-545 NHGHITERGQHSAL
+545 NHGHIAERGQHGTL
-559 LAHQAGTRDVRV
+559 LERQGWYAEMYQYQKLEQAMED
-571 SETRAGDGG
+571 
-580 IMNEPDQHV
+580 

>member
-132 GEGGVLT
+132 GEGVLT

-424 SKSIFENIALG
+424 SKSIFDNIALG

-517 ETHYRDQALIVIA
+517 ETYYRNQALIVIA

-545 NHGHITERGQHSAL
+545 NHGYITERGQHSAL
-559 LAHQAGTRDVRV
+559 LAHKGWYAEMFEYQKLEQAM
-571 SETRAGDGG
+571 E
-580 IMNEPDQHV
+580 E

>member
-12 QQKWRHYVGSIL
+12 RQKWKHYVGSIL

-38 AVGII
+38 AVGVI

-49 NTLDTNTLILWLSGL
+49 NTLETNMLIMWLLGL
-64 TVLIFTIYGC
+64 IVLLFTIYGC

-132 GEGGVLT
+132 GEGVLT
-139 AADSLITGIAVLI
+139 AADSVITGIAVLI

-174 IIIFFIV
+174 LIIFFIV

-195 STMSDMTQESLN
+195 SLMSDMTQESLN

-222 QRFEEVVDD
+222 QRFEDVVDD
-231 TGEKNIAVAR
+231 TGAKNIAVAR

-317 DEKPEIISGNKPIEN
+317 DEQPEIIGGTQPLDN
-332 KPLPLKIDIDDFH
+332 KPLPLHIKIDAFH
-345 WSSDLPP
+345 WSKELPP
-352 ALTEVNIELEPGKM
+352 ALAAVDVTLEPGKM
-366 LGVAGPVGS
+366 LGIAGPVGS

-390 ENGSIKFGDVE
+390 ENGTIQFGDVK
-401 IKDALLPQWRNRFAV
+401 IKDAILPQWRNRFAV

-424 SKSIFENIALG
+424 SKSIFDNIALG
-435 NPNAEKEEVYRAA
+435 NPQATKEQVYQAA

-453 HDDIEKFPEGYQT
+453 HDDIEKFPDGYQT

-545 NHGHITERGQHSAL
+545 NHGHVTERGKHHYL
-559 LAHQAGTRDVRV
+559 LEHQGWYA
-571 SETRAGDGG
+571 EMFQYQKLEQA
-580 IMNEPDQHV
+580 MEE

>member
-12 QQKWRHYVGSIL
+12 QLKWKQYVGSIL

-49 NTLDTNTLILWLSGL
+49 NTLETSTLVMWLLGL
-64 TVLIFTIYGC
+64 IVLFFAIYGC

-95 RLYRHLSTQPPRFFE
+95 RLYRHVSTQPPRFFE

-132 GEGGVLT
+132 GEGVLT

-152 IMVTQVS
+152 IMVTQIS
-159 WKLTVMA
+159 WKLTAMA

-181 RILHQRFRV
+181 RILHKRFKI

-253 IGLSFLLS
+253 IGMSFFLS
-261 VAAGAYLVDKGE
+261 VASGAYLVDQGD

-310 NRLQEIF
+310 NRLQEIL
-317 DEKPEIISGNKPIEN
+317 DEKPEIVSGESPLGTQ
-332 KPLPLKIDIDDFH
+332 PLPLQIKIDEFH
-345 WSSDLPP
+345 WSKDLPP
-352 ALTEVNIELEPGKM
+352 ALTDLHITLEPGKM
-366 LGVAGPVGS
+366 LGIAGPVGS
-375 GKSTLLTLLLRQHDL
+375 GKSTLLTLLLRQHDMD
-390 ENGSIKFGDVE
+390 NGTIQFGDVK
-401 IKDALLPQWRNRFAV
+401 IKDAVLPEWRDRFAV

-435 NPNAEKEEVYRAA
+435 NPSASKEDVYRAA

-517 ETHYRDQALIVIA
+517 ETYYREQSLIVIA
-530 HRLTALEAAD
+530 HRLTALEAAE
-540 EIIVL
+540 EIVVL
-545 NHGHITERGQHSAL
+545 NHGHIAERGQHGTL
-559 LAHQAGTRDVRV
+559 LERQGWYAEMYQYQKLEQAMED
-571 SETRAGDGG
+571 
-580 IMNEPDQHV
+580 

>member
-132 GEGGVLT
+132 GEGVLT

-317 DEKPEIISGNKPIEN
+317 DEKPEIVSGNKPIEN

-424 SKSIFENIALG
+424 SKSIFDNIALG

-517 ETHYRDQALIVIA
+517 ETYYRNQALIVIA

-559 LAHQAGTRDVRV
+559 LAHKGWYAEMFEYQKLEQAM
-571 SETRAGDGG
+571 E
-580 IMNEPDQHV
+580 E

>member
-12 QQKWRHYVGSIL
+12 RQKWKHYVGSIL

-38 AVGII
+38 AVGVI

-49 NTLDTNTLILWLSGL
+49 NTLETNTLIMWLLGL
-64 TVLIFTIYGC
+64 IVLLFTIYGC

-132 GEGGVLT
+132 GEGVLT
-139 AADSLITGIAVLI
+139 AADSVITGIAVLI

-174 IIIFFIV
+174 VIIFFIV

-195 STMSDMTQESLN
+195 SSMSDMTQESLN

-222 QRFEEVVDD
+222 QRFEDVVDD
-231 TGEKNIAVAR
+231 TGTKNIAVAR

-317 DEKPEIISGNKPIEN
+317 DEQPEIIGGTQPLDG
-332 KPLPLKIDIDDFH
+332 KPLPLHIKIDAFH
-345 WSSDLPP
+345 WSKELPP
-352 ALTEVNIELEPGKM
+352 ALAAVDVTLEPGKM
-366 LGVAGPVGS
+366 LGIAGPVGS

-390 ENGSIKFGDVE
+390 ENGTIQFGDVK
-401 IKDALLPQWRNRFAV
+401 IKDAILPQWRNRFAV
-416 VNQSPFLF
+416 VNQCPFLF
-424 SKSIFENIALG
+424 SKSIFDNIALG
-435 NPNAEKEEVYRAA
+435 NPQATKEQVYQAA
-448 KLACI
+448 KFACI
-453 HDDIEKFPEGYQT
+453 HDDIKKFPDRYQT

-545 NHGHITERGQHSAL
+545 NHGHVTERGKHHSL
-559 LAHQAGTRDVRV
+559 LEHQGWYA
-571 SETRAGDGG
+571 EMFQYQKLEQA
-580 IMNEPDQHV
+580 MEK